1 LKVNVD
7 LRLKDVPGQ
16 LVLALEPIS
25 ANGGNIV
32 GVVHHRDVVVGGHI
46 TVNVTFEIKSEKTLE
61 RILETWKER
70 EIDVARLGSI
80 YETISIEYLLVG
92 DISTGELNNIVKE
105 IESMEDLESIN
116 IRYSVSH
123 LSNGKAAFLIGK
135 VRKRETSERIEE
147 LLNVKAQEHGFLVIR
162 SLGD

>member
-1 LKVNVD
+1 MKVNVD

-46 TVNVTFEIKSEKTLE
+46 TVNVTFEVKSEKTLE
-61 RILETWKER
+61 RILDTWKER

-80 YETISIEYLLVG
+80 YETFAIEFLIVG
-92 DISTGELNNIVKE
+92 NISTKELNEIVSE
-105 IESMEDLESIN
+105 IESMKDLESIS
-116 IRYSVSH
+116 IRYSVSQ
-123 LSNGKAAFLIGK
+123 LSDGKAAFIFGR
-135 VRKRETSERIEE
+135 VRKKETAMMIEQLLDSKARE
-147 LLNVKAQEHGFLVIR
+147 KGFLVIR
-162 SLGD
+162 SLED